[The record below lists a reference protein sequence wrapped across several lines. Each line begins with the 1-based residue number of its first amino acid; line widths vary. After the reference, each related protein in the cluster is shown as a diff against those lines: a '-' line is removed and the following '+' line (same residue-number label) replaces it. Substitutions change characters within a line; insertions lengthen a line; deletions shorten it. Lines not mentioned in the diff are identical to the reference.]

1 MGRNVYTSSVASHAV
16 WGLHSQTLI
25 IMIHHGDQSVY
36 KTMQFAY
43 TQSSTNCTQ
52 EKRSWRFFSLHSPF
66 LRRINA
72 NFPKSYIQT
81 RAIMVTMCGHS
92 TLGIVP
98 CTALVHASFVP
109 TGKEG
114 SSYISG
120 KSKIQKPNNSAIEK
134 STPACNKKL
143 KPLDLTS
150 DRTIH
155 KKKNEAHL
163 LQCCRNS
170 LLHGIF
176 CRPNSKSWKTGW
188 WRLHLPGSRI

>member
-1 MGRNVYTSSVASHAV
+1 MLMIGRNVYTSSVASHVA

-36 KTMQFAY
+36 KTMQLAC

-98 CTALVHASFVP
+98 CTALVHASLFQQARRAVAVYKRGEQGSE
-109 TGKEG
+109 TKQFSNRKE
-114 SSYISG
+114 Y
-120 KSKIQKPNNSAIEK
+120 
-134 STPACNKKL
+134 TC
-143 KPLDLTS
+143 
-150 DRTIH
+150 
-155 KKKNEAHL
+155 
-163 LQCCRNS
+163 LQ
-170 LLHGIF
+170 
-176 CRPNSKSWKTGW
+176 
-188 WRLHLPGSRI
+188 